1 MLCILVYVP
10 GIGTDSH
17 GSSRWL
23 ALGPIQFQPSEI
35 AKLVVILFLAVLV
48 EKLSKNMGKVAS
60 LVVIGDVRLKKFYQ
74 ISIAVAEGAIAA
86 LNVGDDVD
94 V

>member
-1 MLCILVYVP
+1 MCR

-60 LVVIGDVRLKKFYQ
+60 LVVIGVILLPLVG
-74 ISIAVAEGAIAA
+74 IVAAT
-86 LNVGDDVD
+86 
-94 V
+94 